1 MVVKDFCASDGTG
14 ATEDFCGS
22 DCAKTITVES
32 DSRTT
37 GNVIRRDF
45 IFILLSL

>member
-14 ATEDFCGS
+14 ATEDFCAS
-22 DCAKTITVES
+22 DCAKATVES

-37 GNVIRRDF
+37 DSTKPRNF
-45 IFILLSL
+45 MFHSP